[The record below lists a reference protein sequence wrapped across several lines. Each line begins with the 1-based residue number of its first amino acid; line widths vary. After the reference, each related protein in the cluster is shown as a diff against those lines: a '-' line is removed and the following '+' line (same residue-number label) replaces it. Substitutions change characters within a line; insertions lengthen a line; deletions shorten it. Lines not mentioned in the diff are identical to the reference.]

1 MATVLIVDDDAAI
14 RASVRAALEDE
25 QHTVLEARDGAGALE
40 LLRGAESPLVALVD
54 LMMPGVSGFDMLSQ
68 IAQDRELADRHA
80 YVVFTANV
88 ESLPVVQALRS
99 KIVVGV
105 IAKPFGIE
113 TLLSA
118 IEQAEASLVAPH
130 HESGAGAHGV

>member
-1 MATVLIVDDDAAI
+1 MANVLIVDDDAAI

-68 IAQDRELADRHA
+68 IAQDWALADRHA

-88 ESLPVVQALRS
+88 ESLLVVQALRS
-99 KIVVGV
+99 KIVVGG
-105 IAKPFGIE
+105 IAKPFDIE
-113 TLLSA
+113 ALLSA
-118 IEQAEASLVAPH
+118 IEQAEASLVASH

>member
-40 LLRGAESPLVALVD
+40 LLRGAESPLVVLVD
-54 LMMPGVSGFDMLSQ
+54 LLMPGVSGFDMLSQ
-68 IAQDRELADRHA
+68 IAQDWELADRHA

-99 KIVVGV
+99 KIVGGG
-105 IAKPFGIE
+105 IAKPFDIE
-113 TLLSA
+113 ALQSA
-118 IEQAEASLVAPH
+118 IEQAEASLMEPRRKARADAR
-130 HESGAGAHGV
+130 GT

>member
-1 MATVLIVDDDAAI
+1 MANVLIVDDDSAI

-25 QHTVLEARDGAGALE
+25 QHSVLEARDGAGALE
-40 LLRGAESPLVALVD
+40 LLRGAESPLVVLLD

-68 IAQDRELADRHA
+68 IAQDRELAGRHA

-99 KIVVGV
+99 TIVVGG
-105 IAKPFGIE
+105 IAKPFDIE
-113 TLLSA
+113 ALLSA
-118 IEQAEASLVAPH
+118 IEQAEASLVAPRH
-130 HESGAGAHGV
+130 NASADAHGT